1 MPNHNTKMSLFRRL
15 FSSKSKSDQ
24 KSKERHIDDRSKYMP
39 EIDLPVDES
48 FMMNFKRNGGKF
60 LYCDHNDEVMDS
72 FDKILLENDWYEK
85 DVCCFDIGL
94 EHKFSGYNLNF
105 VKNSSASFFFA
116 TCEYLIADSGAI
128 LVSSNQLREKKLT
141 ELPDNFVI
149 LASTSQLVKSI
160 GEGLKGIKEKNKNA
174 IPSNITTIKDF
185 EPQKEKDFLSYG
197 SSSKNLYLL
206 LLEDL

>member
-1 MPNHNTKMSLFRRL
+1 MSLFRRL
-15 FSSKSKSDQ
+15 FFSKSKSDQ
-24 KSKERHIDDRSKYMP
+24 KSKERHVEDRSKYMP
-39 EIDLPVDES
+39 EIDLPIDES

-60 LYCDHNDEVMDS
+60 LYCDQDEEVLDS

-85 DVCCFDIGL
+85 NVCCFDIGL
-94 EHKFSGYNLNF
+94 EHKFSGFNLNF
-105 VKNSSASFFFA
+105 VKQSSASFFFA

-160 GEGLKGIKEKNKNA
+160 GEGLKGIKNKNRNS

>member
-1 MPNHNTKMSLFRRL
+1 MSLFRRI

-24 KSKERHIDDRSKYMP
+24 KNKERHVEDRSKYMP
-39 EIDLPVDES
+39 EINLPVDES
-48 FMMNFKRNGGKF
+48 FMINFKRNGGKF
-60 LYCDHNDEVMDS
+60 LYCDNENEVLDS
-72 FDKILLENDWYEK
+72 FDKILLENDWYET

-94 EHKFSGYNLNF
+94 EHKFSGYNLNY
-105 VKNSSASFFFA
+105 VKNISGSFFFA
-116 TCEYLIADSGAI
+116 TCEYLIADSGSI
-128 LVSSNQLREKKLT
+128 LVSSNQLKEKKLT

-160 GEGLKGIKEKNKNA
+160 GEGLKGIKEKNKNS
-174 IPSNITTIKDF
+174 IPSNITTIKNF
-185 EPQKEKDFLSYG
+185 ETQKEKDFLSYG

>member
-1 MPNHNTKMSLFRRL
+1 MSLFRRI

-24 KSKERHIDDRSKYMP
+24 KSKERHLEDRSKYMP
-39 EIDLPVDES
+39 EIDLPIDES

-60 LYCDHNDEVMDS
+60 LYCDNDNEVLDS

-85 DVCCFDIGL
+85 DVCSFDIAL
-94 EHKFSGYNLNF
+94 EHKFSGFNLNY
-105 VKNSSASFFFA
+105 VKASSASFFFA

-149 LASTSQLVKSI
+149 LAATSQLVKSI

>member
-1 MPNHNTKMSLFRRL
+1 MSLFRRI

-24 KSKERHIDDRSKYMP
+24 KSNERHIEDRSKYMP
-39 EIDLPVDES
+39 EIDLPIDES

-60 LYCDHNDEVMDS
+60 LYCDTENEVLDS
-72 FDKILLENDWYEK
+72 FDNILIENDWYEK
-85 DVCCFDIGL
+85 DVCSFDIGL
-94 EHKFSGYNLNF
+94 EHKFSGFNLNF
-105 VKNSSASFFFA
+105 VKTSSASFFFA

-128 LVSSNQLREKKLT
+128 LVSSNQLRGKKLT

-149 LASTSQLVKSI
+149 LAATSQLVKNI
-160 GEGLKGIKEKNKNA
+160 GEGLKGIKEKNKNS